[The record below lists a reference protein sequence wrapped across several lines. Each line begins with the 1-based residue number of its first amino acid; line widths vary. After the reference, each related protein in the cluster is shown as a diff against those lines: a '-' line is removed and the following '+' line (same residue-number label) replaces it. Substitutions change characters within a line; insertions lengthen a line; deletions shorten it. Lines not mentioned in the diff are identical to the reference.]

1 MSPWPKKEVI
11 LPQVPAIS
19 NCHCKR
25 VGTGAHALLDL
36 PTLCYFPKDP
46 GLRGPDLNSDFLM
59 PPFISFEGL
68 DGCGK
73 TTQVR
78 LLADYLTHSSIPVA
92 VLREPGGT
100 PTGEAIRTLLL
111 SSRNRGL
118 LPLSELLLY
127 YAARNQNLCQKIIP
141 ALAGNKWVLCDRFAD
156 ASAAYQGYGRGLD
169 LSLVKTLDS
178 MVNRGR
184 KPDLTLL
191 IDIEPSLSLARARG
205 RNRRTGLDEGRF
217 ESESLAFFHRI
228 REGYLAIAAREPDRI
243 RILNGS
249 QTIEKLQK
257 EIRGLI
263 STFLPKDRSYG
274 ME

>member
-1 MSPWPKKEVI
+1 
-11 LPQVPAIS
+11 
-19 NCHCKR
+19 
-25 VGTGAHALLDL
+25 
-36 PTLCYFPKDP
+36 
-46 GLRGPDLNSDFLM
+46 M

-78 LLADYLTHSSIPVA
+78 LLADSLTRRGIQVA

-100 PTGEAIRTLLL
+100 PVGESIRTLLL

-127 YAARNQNLCQKIIP
+127 YAARNQNLHRQIIP
-141 ALAGNKWVLCDRFAD
+141 AQEEGKWVLCDRFAD

-169 LSLVKTLDS
+169 LSVVETLDR

-184 KPDLTLL
+184 KPDLTVL
-191 IDIEPSLSLARARG
+191 IDIEPSLSLARARD

-217 ESESLAFFHRI
+217 EAESPAFFHRV
-228 REGYLAIAAREPDRI
+228 REGYLQIAAREPGRI
-243 RILNGS
+243 RVLNGS
-249 QTIEKLQK
+249 RTVDELHQ
-257 EIRGLI
+257 EILGLV
-263 STFLPKDRSYG
+263 STFLPGGRV
-274 ME
+274 

>member
-1 MSPWPKKEVI
+1 
-11 LPQVPAIS
+11 
-19 NCHCKR
+19 
-25 VGTGAHALLDL
+25 
-36 PTLCYFPKDP
+36 
-46 GLRGPDLNSDFLM
+46 M

-73 TTQVR
+73 TTQVG
-78 LLADYLTHSSIPVA
+78 LLADTLSRRGIQAT

-100 PTGEAIRTLLL
+100 PVGEAIRRLLL

-127 YAARNQNLCQKIIP
+127 YAARNQNLCQQIIP
-141 ALAGNKWVLCDRFAD
+141 AQAEGKWVLCDRFAD

-169 LSLVKTLDS
+169 LSLVETLDR
-178 MVNRGR
+178 MVTRGR
-184 KPDLTLL
+184 QPDLTLL
-191 IDIEPSLSLARARG
+191 IDIEPSLSRFRARA

-217 ESESLAFFHRI
+217 EAESLAFFGRI
-228 REGYLAIAAREPDRI
+228 REGYLQIAAREPRRV

-249 QTIEKLQK
+249 QTIEELQN
-257 EIRGLI
+257 EIWSLI
-263 STFLPKDRSYG
+263 STFLPGDRPDG

>member
-1 MSPWPKKEVI
+1 
-11 LPQVPAIS
+11 
-19 NCHCKR
+19 
-25 VGTGAHALLDL
+25 
-36 PTLCYFPKDP
+36 
-46 GLRGPDLNSDFLM
+46 M

-78 LLADYLTHSSIPVA
+78 LLADSLTQRGIRVA

-100 PTGEAIRTLLL
+100 PVGESIRTLLL

-127 YAARNQNLCQKIIP
+127 YAARNQNLHRQIIP
-141 ALAGNKWVLCDRFAD
+141 AQAEGKWVLCDRFAD

-169 LSLVKTLDS
+169 LSLVETLDH
-178 MVNRGR
+178 MVNGGR

-191 IDIEPSLSLARARG
+191 IDIEPSVSLARARD

-217 ESESLAFFHRI
+217 EAESPAFFHRV
-228 REGYLAIAAREPDRI
+228 RQGYLQIAAREPSRV

-249 QTIEKLQK
+249 RTIEELHQ
-257 EIRGLI
+257 EILGLI
-263 STFLPKDRSYG
+263 STFLPG
-274 ME
+274 GQV

>member
-1 MSPWPKKEVI
+1 
-11 LPQVPAIS
+11 
-19 NCHCKR
+19 
-25 VGTGAHALLDL
+25 
-36 PTLCYFPKDP
+36 
-46 GLRGPDLNSDFLM
+46 M

-78 LLADYLTHSSIPVA
+78 LLADSLTRRGIQVA

-100 PTGEAIRTLLL
+100 PVGESIRTLLL

-127 YAARNQNLCQKIIP
+127 YAARNQNLHRQIIP
-141 ALAGNKWVLCDRFAD
+141 AQEEGKWVLCDRFAD

-169 LSLVKTLDS
+169 LSVVETLDR

-184 KPDLTLL
+184 KPDLTVL
-191 IDIEPSLSLARARG
+191 IDIEPSLSLARARE

-217 ESESLAFFHRI
+217 EAESLAFFHRV
-228 REGYLAIAAREPDRI
+228 REGYLQIAAREPGRI
-243 RILNGS
+243 RVLNGS
-249 QTIEKLQK
+249 RTVDELHQ
-257 EIRGLI
+257 EILGLV
-263 STFLPKDRSYG
+263 STFLPGGRV
-274 ME
+274 